1 MLKQWANGTYKE
13 LDYENEAANCRK
25 FVSLVQA
32 RLPDVYVP
40 NVYDDYTR
48 RKVLTMEWIEGV
60 KLADCEPEQINELVN
75 KGVECFLFQ
84 LLSGKL
90 KLCFF

>member
-1 MLKQWANGTYKE
+1 
-13 LDYENEAANCRK
+13 
-25 FVSLVQA
+25 
-32 RLPDVYVP
+32 
-40 NVYDDYTR
+40 
-48 RKVLTMEWIEGV
+48 MEWIEGV

-90 KLCFF
+90 KRCFFLHRQRKKQ